1 MELSTRYFITKTDVE
16 KRLLRSILTNSPEKR
31 AGGYER
37 KMNKE
42 RLFTTWEDHEKE
54 LLRKGSI
61 SEEEIRESE
70 LRVAL
75 MSEIIMARKEQNITQ
90 QQLEKLSG
98 VRQPVIA
105 RMENMTSIPKIDTV
119 MKVLAPLG
127 KTLAVVPI
135 DRR

>member
-1 MELSTRYFITKTDVE
+1 MS
-16 KRLLRSILTNSPEKR
+16 
-31 AGGYER
+31 G
-37 KMNKE
+37 NK
-42 RLFTTWEDHEKE
+42 LFATWEDHEKE
-54 LLRKGSI
+54 LLEKGLI
-61 SEEEIRESE
+61 TNEEIRESE

-75 MSEIIMARKEQNITQ
+75 MGEIIKARKERNITQ

-105 RMENMTSIPKIDTV
+105 RMENMTSTPKLDTV

-135 DRR
+135 EDSAALE

>member
-1 MELSTRYFITKTDVE
+1 MSKE
-16 KRLLRSILTNSPEKR
+16 KV
-31 AGGYER
+31 
-37 KMNKE
+37 
-42 RLFTTWEDHEKE
+42 FTSWQEHEEE
-54 LLRKGSI
+54 LLRKGFI
-61 SEEEIRESE
+61 SEEEIRASE

-105 RMENMTSIPKIDTV
+105 RMESMTSIPKIDTV

-135 DRR
+135 ERR

>member
-1 MELSTRYFITKTDVE
+1 MSKE
-16 KRLLRSILTNSPEKR
+16 K
-31 AGGYER
+31 
-37 KMNKE
+37 
-42 RLFTTWEDHEKE
+42 LFTTWEDHEKE
-54 LLRKGSI
+54 LLQKGLI

-105 RMENMTSIPKIDTV
+105 RMESMTSIPKIDTV

-135 DRR
+135 ERR

>member
-1 MELSTRYFITKTDVE
+1 MSTE
-16 KRLLRSILTNSPEKR
+16 K
-31 AGGYER
+31 
-37 KMNKE
+37 
-42 RLFTTWEDHEKE
+42 LFTTWEDHEKE
-54 LLRKGSI
+54 LLQKGLI

-105 RMENMTSIPKIDTV
+105 RMESMTSIPKIDTV

>member
-1 MELSTRYFITKTDVE
+1 MSRDT
-16 KRLLRSILTNSPEKR
+16 
-31 AGGYER
+31 
-37 KMNKE
+37 
-42 RLFTTWEDHEKE
+42 LFTTWEDHEKE
-54 LLRKGSI
+54 LLEKGLI
-61 SEEEIRESE
+61 TNDEIRESE

-75 MSEIIMARKEQNITQ
+75 MVEIIKARKEQNITQ

-105 RMENMTSIPKIDTV
+105 RMENMASTPKLDTV

-135 DRR
+135 ENRQNK

>member
-1 MELSTRYFITKTDVE
+1 MSKE
-16 KRLLRSILTNSPEKR
+16 K
-31 AGGYER
+31 
-37 KMNKE
+37 
-42 RLFTTWEDHEKE
+42 LFTTWEDHEKE
-54 LLRKGSI
+54 LLQKGLI

-105 RMENMTSIPKIDTV
+105 RMESMASIPKIDTV

-135 DRR
+135 ERRRAM